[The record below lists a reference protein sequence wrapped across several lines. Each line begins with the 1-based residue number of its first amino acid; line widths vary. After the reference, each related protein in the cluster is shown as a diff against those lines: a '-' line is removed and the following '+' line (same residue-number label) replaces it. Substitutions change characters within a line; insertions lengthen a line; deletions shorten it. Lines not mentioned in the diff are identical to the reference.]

1 MVNIE
6 QLRKKYEEINNPGG
20 GSSTADFLEKFFM
33 MEEGTSVVRVLPW
46 RDSDKEFYT
55 ETAIHR
61 LNDRNYHCPR
71 IKGDKCPV
79 CDTYYDMWKE
89 INAIGKETPEGK
101 ELADIARQ
109 IKARKR
115 YYMNVVDRRDSKVK
129 ILSVGQKLFGKILD
143 CFFDEDFGDIT
154 DLKEGWD
161 FKIVK
166 DTQGQWPNYDKSAP
180 KPKPSTAGTDAET
193 AVWTDELHDIHGLVK
208 VADYEDLKTLML
220 DLRGVQAGAQHVP
233 NTAAQT
239 APMSEDDDYMSHL
252 KDLKVD

>member
-6 QLRKKYEEINNPGG
+6 QLRKKYQEINNPGSG
-20 GSSTADFLEKFFM
+20 GNADFLSKFFM
-33 MEEGTSVVRVLPW
+33 MDEGTSVVRVLPSKDE
-46 RDSDKEFYT
+46 DSEFYA

-61 LNDRNYHCPR
+61 LNDKNYHCPR
-71 IKGDKCPV
+71 IKGGKCPV

-89 INAIGKETPEGK
+89 INAIGKETPQGK
-101 ELADIARQ
+101 EMADVARQ

-115 YYMNVVDRRDSKVK
+115 YYLNVVDRRDNSVK
-129 ILSVGQKLFGKILD
+129 ILSVGQKLFGKVLD

-180 KPKPSTAGTDAET
+180 KPKPSSAGSDKENATYME
-193 AVWTDELHDIHGLVK
+193 ELHDIHGLVK
-208 VADYEDLKTLML
+208 VADYDELKSMMTELVAANTPAQNNL
-220 DLRGVQAGAQHVP
+220 GTDYQAPKA
-233 NTAAQT
+233 
-239 APMSEDDDYMSHL
+239 DDEDYMSHL